1 VVDLARG
8 AAAAGL
14 RLNHD
19 IATRLDEVA
28 ELLDDQQANRF
39 RVEAWRRGAEAVR
52 AMERPAALVLEAQG
66 LRGLEALP
74 AIGHTLARAIESL
87 VRSGQLPLL
96 DRLRGESDPVKL
108 LATVLGI
115 GPVLADRL
123 HEELGVETLHDL
135 ELAAH
140 DGRLQRL
147 PGFGH
152 QRLAGIRDALAGRL
166 GRVRTAPGPSA
177 KAPPVAE
184 VLGVDAEYRRRARA
198 GTLPRI
204 APKRFNPTG
213 AAWLPVL
220 HTARGDRQYTAL
232 FSNTARAHHLHRT
245 DDWVVIY
252 FDGHGPEGQCTV
264 VTSRDG
270 PMRGQRVVRGREPEC
285 LEHYQI
291 PAWED
296 RISSQ

>member
-1 VVDLARG
+1 VVDLAPG
-8 AAAAGL
+8 AGGAGL

-28 ELLDDQQANRF
+28 RLLDDQQASRF
-39 RVEAWRRGAEAVR
+39 RVQAWRRGAETVR
-52 AMERPAALVLEAQG
+52 TMERPAAQVLESEG

-74 AIGHTLARAIESL
+74 AIGHTLARAIEAL
-87 VRSGQLPLL
+87 VRSGHLPIL

-108 LATVLGI
+108 LATVPGI

-123 HEELGVETLHDL
+123 HEELGVESLHEL

-140 DGRLQRL
+140 DGRLERL
-147 PGFGH
+147 PGFGD

-166 GRVRTAPGPSA
+166 GRVRSTPGPTA
-177 KAPPVAE
+177 KAPPLAE
-184 VLGVDAEYRRRARA
+184 VLDVDAEYRRRARA

-204 APKRFNPTG
+204 APRRFNPTG

-220 HTARGDRQYTAL
+220 HTARGERQYTAL

-252 FDGHGPEGQCTV
+252 HDGHGPDGQCTV
-264 VTSRDG
+264 VTARDG
-270 PMRGQRVVRGREPEC
+270 PLRGHRVVRGREPEC
-285 LEHYQI
+285 LEHYRI

-296 RISSQ
+296 SNPSQ